1 MNSLGEHVRHVLRSR
16 KRSAAGAVAVVL
28 VTAMVLASCGSS
40 TKGGKGT
47 PNNTSKT
54 SATGLGIVP
63 NEGGAIPGIKDESA
77 TKPTEGGSMTFALDA
92 ESTGGWCL
100 AEAQL
105 AIAGIQ
111 VARSLYDYLT
121 VPDDKGGYQ
130 PDLATA
136 VTPNSTYTSWTIKVR
151 PGITFSDGTPLNAQV
166 VADNLN
172 AYRGKLPT
180 RSPLLFIFVFDDV
193 SNVTVVDPMT
203 VRVDMKTPW
212 VSFPAHLYQYG
223 RLGIM
228 GERQLKDGKN
238 CFKDMVGTGPFMFQG
253 DWVPNDH
260 LTVVKNPHYWR
271 KDSFGQQLPYLD
283 KITFR
288 PVPDPT
294 AMLNGFNSKAF
305 DLGNTDDTTTVVPGL
320 LPAVKSGTINLAVAT
335 SNPETA
341 YTIFNT
347 GIAPFNNIL
356 ARKAF
361 ATAYNFPLY
370 DRLRLDSLNN
380 QASGPFGPGV
390 LGYVADTGFPKYDL
404 TAAKALV
411 AQYKQTTGQD
421 LKFTLSIPNDAASQQ
436 SAAVVQSMMQAA
448 GMTMTLKPEEQSTEI
463 SDVIA
468 GSYQAAAWRNHPG
481 FDPDTQWVWWH
492 CTSKAGQASA
502 EPGSSAPNAPNIGPA
517 SADGPVGN
525 NCDNAVNFSKFNDPE
540 INKDLETGRATT
552 DPTARANAY
561 EDLNKEFA
569 KEVWEAWGYWSV
581 WTMPYQTNVHGI
593 LGPNLPTPTDPNVT
607 TSGPH
612 PYTGLSSGTDVSGLW
627 KSS

>member
-1 MNSLGEHVRHVLRSR
+1 VRHVFGSR
-16 KRSAAGAVAVVL
+16 KRSAASAVAITVVL
-28 VTAMVLASCGSS
+28 AMVLAACGGSS
-40 TKGGKGT
+40 SKGGGTTNTKPGNNAKGL
-47 PNNTSKT
+47 
-54 SATGLGIVP
+54 AIVP
-63 NEGGAIPGIKDESA
+63 NEGGAIPGIKNDSSI
-77 TKPTEGGSMTFALDA
+77 KPVEGGTATFALDA

-121 VPDDKGGYQ
+121 EPDNKGGYV

-136 VTPNSTYTSWTIKVR
+136 VTPNSTYTSWTIQVR
-151 PGITFSDGTPLNAQV
+151 PGIKFSDGTALTGQV

-180 RSPLLFIFVFDDV
+180 RSPLLFIFVFDDI
-193 SNVTVVDPMT
+193 SNVTVTGPMT

-212 VSFPAHLYQYG
+212 ASFPAHLYEYG

-228 GERQLKDGKN
+228 GERQLRDGKN
-238 CFKDMVGTGPFMFQG
+238 CFKDMVGTGPFMFKG

-260 LTVVKNPHYWR
+260 LTVVKNPNYWR

-283 KITFR
+283 SITFK

-305 DLGNTDDTTTVVPGL
+305 DLGNTDDTTTVIPGL
-320 LPAVKSGTINLAVAT
+320 LPSVKSGSINLAVAT
-335 SNPETA
+335 GNPETA

-347 GIAPFNNIL
+347 TVAPFNNIL

-361 ATAYNFPLY
+361 ATAYDFPLY
-370 DRLRLDSLNN
+370 NKLRLDSLNVA
-380 QASGPFGPGV
+380 ASGPFGPGV
-390 LGYVADTGFPKYDL
+390 LGYVADTGMPKFDL
-404 TAAKALV
+404 AAAKSLV
-411 AQYKQTTGQD
+411 QQYKSTTGKD
-421 LKFTLSIPNDAASQQ
+421 LSFTLSIPNDAASTQ

-468 GSYQAAAWRNHPG
+468 GSFEAAAWRNHPG

-492 CTSKAGQASA
+492 CTAKPGQASA
-502 EPGSSAPNAPNIGPA
+502 GFGSTSPNAPNIGVPT
-517 SADGPVGN
+517 ADGPVGN

-540 INKDLETGRATT
+540 INKDLETGRTST
-552 DPTARANAY
+552 DPAARAAAY

-569 KEVWEAWGYWSV
+569 KQVWEAWGYWSV
-581 WTMPYQTNVHGI
+581 WTMPYQTDIHGI
-593 LGPNLPTPTDPNVT
+593 LGPNLPTPTDPNA
-607 TSGPH
+607 SAAGAA
-612 PYTGLSSGTDVSGLW
+612 PYTGLSSGSDLSGIW
-627 KSS
+627 KSTN